1 MKFNVVKMEKVNK
14 SNHLAVVIGSFFI
27 ILIAGINAAL
37 LNTNYSCYGVYIFLS
52 FLVSIVGS
60 LPALLNLFLK
70 SEILLVTLIKVVTLF
85 TFVSQ
90 GFVEE
95 SRSLSSNRF
104 CNVYFYL
111 NLVVIPL
118 NVFIIIREHQN
129 HYKRVNQ
136 QV

>member
-1 MKFNVVKMEKVNK
+1 MEKVNK
-14 SNHLAVVIGSFFI
+14 SNHIAVVICSFFI
-27 ILIAGINAAL
+27 ILIAGINATL

-95 SRSLSSNRF
+95 SRSLSSNTF

-118 NVFIIIREHQN
+118 NVFIVIREHQN